1 MIPIESLK
9 MQKHYT
15 YKQIH
20 VILTPWERLNLDTKT
35 LPLLETR
42 PQFSTK
48 WDICASEIRGISYS
62 LVAEHEIPNCLE
74 FGEQENTHLITKFGS
89 QLQCFYENVLMA

>member
-1 MIPIESLK
+1 MDI
-9 MQKHYT
+9 
-15 YKQIH
+15 
-20 VILTPWERLNLDTKT
+20 KT

-42 PQFSTK
+42 PEFS
-48 WDICASEIRGISYS
+48 SEIRGISYS

-74 FGEQENTHLITKFGS
+74 FDEQENTHLITKFGS